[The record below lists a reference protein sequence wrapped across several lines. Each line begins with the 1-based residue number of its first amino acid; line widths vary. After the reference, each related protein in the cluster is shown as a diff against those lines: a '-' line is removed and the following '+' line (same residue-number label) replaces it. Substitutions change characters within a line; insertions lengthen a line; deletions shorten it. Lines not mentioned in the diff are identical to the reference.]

1 MASQLPRPWFRL
13 GSMTRPTTAPNP
25 EQSRPVPARVR
36 PPIIRPAALT
46 DPAEPTTP
54 QRSKS
59 PPPFSRPASLTPP
72 VKSSPSPLRALP
84 SPSTGQGGGTAMA
97 SPAVIPSSPKEK
109 SSSVVGSPKGRSTSS
124 VVGSPKGR
132 STSSVV
138 GSPKTINSKQPSP
151 FPSPSIP
158 KSIPS
163 VPTPYQSPKPKTF
176 VSPPSPL
183 VLPPPQLQS
192 VAETKDETIP
202 QEVERKT
209 VVFQKVMDKPSQAE
223 EHHLQN
229 ITNYRTH
236 TSEFDKNG
244 KQESNKG
251 DDGDR
256 DEKET
261 SSKKKG
267 ATIGGNNNY
276 KRTAFDHDNNTR
288 VITMAGEN
296 KGAFMEINLSS
307 EKNNSRHQQ
316 QQQIQDNNTVVSV
329 KDSNKSINKTKGI
342 KTRNVLPMRAFF
354 NSNVQGIN
362 NSILMDSKFS
372 HHDPGIHL
380 VFSSLPTSPDDEDD
394 QQHQ

>member
-1 MASQLPRPWFRL
+1 
-13 GSMTRPTTAPNP
+13 
-25 EQSRPVPARVR
+25 
-36 PPIIRPAALT
+36 
-46 DPAEPTTP
+46 
-54 QRSKS
+54 
-59 PPPFSRPASLTPP
+59 
-72 VKSSPSPLRALP
+72 
-84 SPSTGQGGGTAMA
+84 MA
-97 SPAVIPSSPKEK
+97 SPAVNPSSPKEK
-109 SSSVVGSPKGRSTSS
+109 SSSVVGSPKGRSN
-124 VVGSPKGR
+124 
-132 STSSVV
+132 SSVV

-163 VPTPYQSPKPKTF
+163 VPTPYQSPKPKTV

-192 VAETKDETIP
+192 VAETKHETIP

-209 VVFQKVMDKPSQAE
+209 VVFQKVMDKPSQEE
-223 EHHLQN
+223 EHHHLN

-236 TSEFDKNG
+236 TSGLFDKNG

-251 DDGDR
+251 DDGDHV
-256 DEKET
+256 ENGV
-261 SSKKKG
+261 SKNKG
-267 ATIGGNNNY
+267 TIFGGNSNY
-276 KRTAFDHDNNTR
+276 KRTAFDHDNHAR

-307 EKNNSRHQQ
+307 DKNNSRHQQ
-316 QQQIQDNNTVVSV
+316 QQNQDNNTVSV
-329 KDSNKSINKTKGI
+329 DLKDNNKSKNKTKGSN
-342 KTRNVLPMRAFF
+342 TRNVLPMRAFF

-380 VFSSLPTSPDDEDD
+380 VFSSIPTSPDDEDD